1 MRKFLLAV
9 TLIIFSCL
17 FYSEVKAQVITVG
30 AVTGTISSCVGS
42 ASFSPNIQQ
51 FTVKGNAL
59 TGSITVTAPA
69 NFEVS
74 LNASSNYS
82 STLSIAETGGVVN
95 GIIYVRT
102 AASAPLGPVGGK
114 ILLESPNATRI
125 TIGVGGTVNA
135 LPVVN
140 TIDNQIVNSGDATT
154 DVKFTGT
161 AQIYSWTNDNINI
174 GLAANGTGN
183 ISSFTAINNTNS
195 PQTAKITVT
204 PKPAGFIYV
213 VNNGGGNSVS
223 VINAA
228 NNLPVVTIPV
238 KDARRLVVSP
248 DALHVYVLTIT
259 GPNSSV
265 AVIDATT
272 NTVTA
277 TIDVGKS
284 SSNILISHDG
294 TRLYVINTSPNTVTV
309 VNTSNNNVIATISVG
324 PYAVRQIL
332 SPDGNYLYVSLGTDL
347 VIINTADNKVEKKIY
362 NVVYEPNSFL
372 FNKDGSILYATNRT
386 NTVSVI
392 NTSNGALIASI
403 STDNNPFYLMFS
415 KDEKLLYVSNT
426 LAKTISVI
434 NTNTNNVIAKIPLD
448 SSPDRLVMSPD
459 GKYLYTTGPDS
470 QNIFVIS
477 TLTNTVVSK
486 IQVSG
491 MPATL
496 ALNNDGSLL
505 YVADQSYL
513 GNKLYVINTTTN
525 TVIADIPV
533 GPTPIIEN
541 NDFTPGKG
549 CDGLPVSFNITVNPP
564 AAIINTVGLPN
575 PVNTTYGTASV
586 SGSFAVSGTNLSAG
600 ILVTPPAGF
609 EVSIDNVNFSPTLTI
624 NNTGSLSS
632 TIIYTRL
639 TATTN
644 AGTYTGNVVLGSP
657 GATDVNVTIPNSIVK
672 PAPLNITGTYAKIYG
687 DVLTN
692 TTIYYNTPNVTF
704 TNPDLKNGNSFNSID
719 ISFGAGSHA
728 TDGAGTY
735 NNAVTLSGFTG
746 RNGYLSSNYT
756 ISYSLVNLVVLP
768 ATLTITAN
776 DIDKPYSTTLAGVAN
791 SGRFTASGLK
801 NGETIGSVAI
811 NYGTGAEATATA
823 GVYTGSVVAVNAT
836 GGTFAAGNYS
846 ITYVPG
852 NINVIVPPPPAITT
866 VGAPQPV
873 STTYGTA
880 SPSSSFTVSGTNL
893 SAGITVTPPAG
904 FEVSTDGVHFS
915 NTVTV
920 GAAGTVAAV
929 PVYIRLASVTDAGV
943 YSGDINLSS
952 GSGSGI
958 VTVPMPNSNVD
969 KAPLTVFAT
978 DKSKTYGDVLSDF
991 TNSEDFAVTAGSLKN
1006 GNIITLVSVT
1016 YGQGGAATDPVGYYP
1031 GSVKIIA
1038 VTGANGY
1045 DDNNYTVTFMPAD
1058 IAVKAAPLIVAAGN
1072 YSKIYGTTISAN
1084 HPISFA
1090 VAGLKNDET
1099 LENTDASYGLGSNAT
1114 DAVGIYKG
1122 SIIPFNANG
1131 GTFTASNYTITYK
1144 PGDIEVTPAILTVTA
1159 DDKTKNYGA
1168 TNPTLTFTYSGFENN
1183 ETEAQLTGLPTVTTT
1198 ATTRS
1203 DGGIY
1208 PITISGGSAVNYTF
1222 NYVNATLTIIAPTVL
1237 VIPNTFTPNNDGVND
1252 SWKIPA
1258 LASYPDCL
1266 VQIFN
1271 RYGSKVY
1278 SSVGYTV
1285 PWDGTYKGAE
1295 VPDGVYY
1302 YIIDTKV
1309 LPGKASGYVNVIR

>member
-1 MRKFLLAV
+1 MRKFLLA
-9 TLIIFSCL
+9 TSLILFFCL
-17 FYSEVKAQVITVG
+17 FYNKIKAQVIT
-30 AVTGTISSCVGS
+30 TGTMAGGISSCIGNA
-42 ASFSPNIQQ
+42 ASDPNLQH
-51 FTVKGNAL
+51 FTVSGNHLVGDVTA
-59 TGSITVTAPA
+59 TAPA
-69 NFEVS
+69 NFEIS
-74 LNASSNYS
+74 LNANGSYSN
-82 STLSIAETGGVVN
+82 TLTLTQTGGVVN
-95 GIIYVRT
+95 SIIYVRS
-102 AASAPLGPVGGK
+102 AASAGVGNISGNVT
-114 ILLESPNATRI
+114 LTSPNAGQV
-125 TIGVGGTVNA
+125 TIGVKGVINA

-140 TIDNQIVNSGDATT
+140 AIDNQTVNSGEATT

-161 AQIYSWTNDNINI
+161 AQIYSWTNDNTNI

-213 VNNGGGNSVS
+213 VNAIGNSVS
-223 VINAA
+223 VINAV
-228 NNLPVVTIPV
+228 NNLPVVTIPI
-238 KDARRLVVSP
+238 KDALRLVVSP
-248 DALHVYVLTIT
+248 DALHVYVLTTT
-259 GPNSSV
+259 GYNSSV
-265 AVIDATT
+265 AVIDAAT

-277 TIDVGKS
+277 TIDVGKA

-294 TRLYVINTSPNTVTV
+294 TRLYLINTFPNTVTV
-309 VNTSNNNVIATISVG
+309 VNTSNNSVIATVSVG
-324 PYAVRQIL
+324 QYAMQQTL
-332 SPDGNYLYVSLGTDL
+332 SPNGNYLYVSLGTDL
-347 VIINTADNKVEKKIY
+347 AVINTANNKVEKKIY
-362 NVVYEPNSFL
+362 GLVYEPNSFL
-372 FNKDGSILYATNRT
+372 FNKDGSILYAANFT

-392 NTSNGALIASI
+392 NTSNGELIASI
-403 STDNNPFYLMFS
+403 PTNDNYPAYLIFS
-415 KDEKLLYVSNT
+415 KDEKLLYVSNIDG
-426 LAKTISVI
+426 KTITVI
-434 NTNTNNVIAKIPLD
+434 NTNTNKVTANIPLG
-448 SSPDRLVMSPD
+448 SSPDRLIMSPD
-459 GKYLYTTGPDS
+459 GKYLYTTGPGS

-486 IQVSG
+486 IQVPG
-491 MPATL
+491 IPVTL

-505 YVADQSYL
+505 YVADQAYL
-513 GNKLYVINTTTN
+513 DNKLYVINTTTN
-525 TVIADIPV
+525 TVVADIPV
-533 GPTPIIEN
+533 GPTPIIDN
-541 NDFTPGKG
+541 TDFTPGKG
-549 CDGLPVSFNITVNPP
+549 CDGLPVSFNITVNPTP
-564 AAIINTVGLPN
+564 PLINTVGLPN
-575 PVNTTYGTASV
+575 PVSTTYGTASV
-586 SGSFAVSGTNLSAG
+586 SSSFTVSGSNLSG
-600 ILVTPPAGF
+600 PVTVTPPPGF
-609 EVSIDNVNFSPTLTI
+609 EVSTDNINFSPTLTI
-624 NNTGSLSS
+624 GNTGNIAS
-632 TIIYTRL
+632 TLVYMRL
-639 TATTN
+639 AATTN
-644 AGTYTGNVVLGSP
+644 AATYSGNVVLSSP
-657 GATDVNVTIPNSIVK
+657 GASVVNVPIGNSIVK

-735 NNAVTLSGFTG
+735 NGTVTLSGFTG
-746 RNGYLSSNYT
+746 RNGYLSSNY
-756 ISYSLVNLVVLP
+756 IVSYSLVNLVVLP

-776 DIDKPYSTTLAGVAN
+776 NIDKPYGTTLADVTN
-791 SGRFTASGLK
+791 SNRFTATGLK
-801 NGETIGSVAI
+801 NGETISSVAI

-823 GVYTGSVVAVNAT
+823 GIYTGSVVAVNAT

-846 ITYVPG
+846 VIYVPG
-852 NINVIVPPPPAITT
+852 NINVIVPPPPDITT
-866 VGAPQPV
+866 VGTPQSV
-873 STTYGTA
+873 NTTYGTA
-880 SPSSSFTVSGTNL
+880 SPSSSFTVSGVNL
-893 SAGITVTPPAG
+893 LAGITVTPPAG

-929 PVYIRLASVTDAGV
+929 PVYIRLASITNAGA

-958 VTVPMPNSNVD
+958 VTVPMPNSTVD
-969 KAPLTVFAT
+969 KAPLTIFAI
-978 DKSKTYGDVLSDF
+978 DKSKTYGDVLSGF
-991 TNSEDFAVTAGSLKN
+991 TNSEDFAITAGSLKN
-1006 GNIITLVSVT
+1006 GNIITLVSVI
-1016 YGQGGAATDPVGYYP
+1016 YGQGGAATDPVGYYA

-1045 DDNNYTVTFMPAD
+1045 DEDNYIVTFMPAD

-1072 YSKIYGTTISAN
+1072 YSKTYGTVISEDQPN
-1084 HPISFA
+1084 SFA
-1090 VAGLKNDET
+1090 VGGLKNNET
-1099 LENTDASYGLGSNAT
+1099 IENVKSTYGLGRNAT
-1114 DAVGIYKG
+1114 DPVGIYKG
-1122 SIIPFNANG
+1122 SIIPSDPSE
-1131 GTFTASNYTITYK
+1131 GTFTASNYAITYK

-1168 TNPTLTFTYSGFENN
+1168 ANPTLTFTYSGFVNN
-1183 ETEAQLTGLPTVTTT
+1183 ETEAQLTEQPTITTT
-1198 ATTRS
+1198 ATTKS
-1203 DGGIY
+1203 DGGVY

-1222 NYVNATLTIIAPTVL
+1222 NYISATLTINAPTVL

-1278 SSVGYTV
+1278 SSVGYPV
-1285 PWDGTYKGAE
+1285 PWDGTYEGLK